1 SVVLHRCRCLVWC
14 AVPPCNGR
22 RKTDT
27 RDDDLCC
34 VLRGKADHGTDIDGE
49 RSRLTT
55 VAAAA
60 ALAKNRSRN
69 IRVSSQMLQK
79 CRENA
84 NKCYVIMVDG
94 SSPGSSAAA
103 FAQQPT
109 LSQ

>member
-1 SVVLHRCRCLVWC
+1 SVVLHRCRCLVLC
-14 AVPPCNGR
+14 AVPQCNGR

-34 VLRGKADHGTDIDGE
+34 VPRGKADHAWDIDGE
-49 RSRLTT
+49 RSCLTT
-55 VAAAA
+55 EAAAP

-69 IRVSSQMLQK
+69 VRVSSQMLQK

-84 NKCYVIMVDG
+84 NKCYGIMVDG
-94 SSPGSSAAA
+94 SSPRSPAAA